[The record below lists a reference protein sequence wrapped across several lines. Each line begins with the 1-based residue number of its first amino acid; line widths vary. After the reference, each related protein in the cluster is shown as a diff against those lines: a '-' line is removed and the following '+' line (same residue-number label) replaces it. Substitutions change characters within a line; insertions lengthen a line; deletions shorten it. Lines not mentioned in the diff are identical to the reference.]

1 MVDRDPVSST
11 VPPSTIKS
19 RPQYPGLQAV
29 PTARHNLVGAIG
41 EGIRPVLRM
50 VSEAP
55 AGFAERTHLV
65 YADTGTSAGPE
76 LDRLRSLG
84 VALIDVL
91 PGADEVVRRLDG
103 LLDTATMST
112 RLYAAG
118 TEGFVGTVVA
128 LAIGHGI
135 DHKSVLTE
143 HSGSRARRVQCVHCK
158 HFTEDV
164 TVSIFECA
172 GCGVLLFVR
181 DHYSRRL
188 AAFQGVCANAED
200 PAERPAP
207 EDAYL

>member
-1 MVDRDPVSST
+1 VAEEGPGSGT
-11 VPPSTIKS
+11 LPPSTIKS
-19 RPQYPGLQAV
+19 RPRYPGLHAV
-29 PTARHNLVGAIG
+29 LTARHNVVVANG
-41 EGIRPVLRM
+41 EGIGAVLRM
-50 VSEAP
+50 VTEAP
-55 AGFAERTHLV
+55 TGFAERTHVL
-65 YADTGTSAGPE
+65 YAETGDSPS
-76 LDRLRSLG
+76 DRLALLRSLG
-84 VALIDVL
+84 THRLDVL
-91 PGADEVVRRLDG
+91 PGADETLR
-103 LLDTATMST
+103 LLDDVLATATMST

-118 TEGFVGTVVA
+118 TEGFVGRVVT

-164 TVSIFECA
+164 TVSTFECA

-200 PAERPAP
+200 PAERPVP
-207 EDAYL
+207 EEAYA

>member
-1 MVDRDPVSST
+1 MADAQGGSGT
-11 VPPSTIKS
+11 LPPSPIRS
-19 RPQYPGLQAV
+19 RPRYPGLHPV
-29 PTARHNLVGAIG
+29 VTARHNVVAADADGVVA
-41 EGIRPVLRM
+41 VLRM
-50 VSEAP
+50 LTDAP
-55 AGFAERTHLV
+55 PGFAERTHV
-65 YADTGTSAGPE
+65 VHAGTEESSRNE
-76 LDRLRSLG
+76 LARLRDLG
-84 VALIDVL
+84 TH
-91 PGADEVVRRLDG
+91 RLDVVPTTDAALR
-103 LLDTATMST
+103 LLDGVLASATMST

-118 TEGFVGTVVA
+118 TEGFVGRVVI

-158 HFTEDV
+158 HVTEDV

-200 PAERPAP
+200 LSERPVP
-207 EDAYL
+207 EEAYA